1 MKRLALI
8 LGAVLLLG
16 STAHAGTKLPLN
28 IVGSWC
34 DPVDIKGV
42 SYYRERDNNCK
53 VDEGGDWMVVA
64 SNGNIRWFDASCR
77 ATNVAIVGKEQVTPL
92 KHGYADYSPIYLV
105 KYKCQGKGE
114 TWNASARMYW
124 DRGGILVIKWW
135 ADKDITD

>member
-64 SNGNIRWFDASCR
+64 SNGTFDGLMLP
-77 ATNVAIVGKEQVTPL
+77 VGLPTL
-92 KHGYADYSPIYLV
+92 LLLV
-105 KYKCQGKGE
+105 RNRSRPSNMAMQIILPS
-114 TWNASARMYW
+114 TW
-124 DRGGILVIKWW
+124 
-135 ADKDITD
+135 